1 MGKEIGAQTMNDDI
15 IVEAKDGEAPAKP
28 KGGKKKLMIIIGA
41 AVLVLG
47 GGGGGAAFFLMGSDK
62 AAAKTA
68 EGEHGE
74 GESEAE
80 AEAEGGDHGGD
91 EKGGKDGKAGGAYL
105 DVPPL
110 VVNLRSADGAARF
123 LKIHFVLVPGKA
135 SSVEKLQG
143 KLPLLI
149 DAYQPFLRELRPED
163 LNGSGAVYRVKE
175 ELLVRATQTLGPDAV
190 KDVLIQDLVQQ

>member
-1 MGKEIGAQTMNDDI
+1 MSDEI
-15 IVEAKDGEAPAKP
+15 IVETKDGAAPAKG
-28 KGGKKKLMIIIGA
+28 KMGKKKLLIIAGA
-41 AVLVLG
+41 ALLVLG
-47 GGGGGAAFFLMGSDK
+47 GGGGGAAWFLLGSDN

-68 EGEHGE
+68 GPE
-74 GESEAE
+74 EAE
-80 AEAEGGDHGGD
+80 AE
-91 EKGGKDGKAGGAYL
+91 EKGDAKDGEKKDGKSGNYL

-123 LKIHFVLVPGKA
+123 LKIHFVLVPGPA
-135 SSVEKLQG
+135 GSVDKLQE
-143 KLPLLI
+143 KLPLVI

-175 ELLVRATQTLGPDAV
+175 ELLVRATQILGPDQV

>member
-1 MGKEIGAQTMNDDI
+1 MSDDI
-15 IVEAKDGEAPAKP
+15 IVEAKDGEAAAKP
-28 KGGKKKLMIIIGA
+28 KGSKKKLMIIIGA

-68 EGEHGE
+68 EGEHADAETEAEPEAEGE
-74 GESEAE
+74 GE
-80 AEAEGGDHGGD
+80 G
-91 EKGGKDGKAGGAYL
+91 EKGKDGKSAAYL

-123 LKIHFVLVPGKA
+123 LKVHFVLVPGKA

>member
-1 MGKEIGAQTMNDDI
+1 MSDDI
-15 IVEAKDGEAPAKP
+15 IVEAKDGEAAAKA

-68 EGEHGE
+68 EGEA
-74 GESEAE
+74 EAE
-80 AEAEGGDHGGD
+80 AEAETEAEDKG
-91 EKGGKDGKAGGAYL
+91 EKSGKDGKAGGAYL

>member
-1 MGKEIGAQTMNDDI
+1 MGKEIGTRDMSDDI
-15 IVEAKDGEAPAKP
+15 IVEAKDGEAAAKP
-28 KGGKKKLMIIIGA
+28 KGSKKKLMIIIGA

-62 AAAKTA
+62 PAANSA

-74 GESEAE
+74 GEAEAE
-80 AEAEGGDHGGD
+80 AEAEPEAEGEG
-91 EKGGKDGKAGGAYL
+91 EKGKDGKSAAYL

-135 SSVEKLQG
+135 STVEKLQG

>member
-1 MGKEIGAQTMNDDI
+1 MGKEIGAQTMSDDI

-28 KGGKKKLMIIIGA
+28 KGSKKKLMIIIGA

-62 AAAKTA
+62 PAAKSA
-68 EGEHGE
+68 EGEGE
-74 GESEAE
+74 AEAE
-80 AEAEGGDHGGD
+80 AEAEGEGEG

-123 LKIHFVLVPGKA
+123 LKIHMVLVPGSA

-175 ELLVRATQTLGPDAV
+175 ELLVRATQTLGPDHV

>member
-1 MGKEIGAQTMNDDI
+1 MGKEIGAQTMSDEI
-15 IVEAKDGEAPAKP
+15 IVETKDGEAAAKG
-28 KGGKKKLMIIIGA
+28 KMGKKKLLIIAGA
-41 AVLVLG
+41 ALLVLG
-47 GGGGGAAFFLMGSDK
+47 GGGGGAAWFLLGSDD

-68 EGEHGE
+68 EHG
-74 GESEAE
+74 EAE
-80 AEAEGGDHGGD
+80 AEAAKEEAKAG
-91 EKGGKDGKAGGAYL
+91 EKGEGKSGLYL

-123 LKIHFVLVPGKA
+123 LKIHFVLVPGPG
-135 SSVEKLQG
+135 SSVDKLQE
-143 KLPLLI
+143 KLPLVI

-175 ELLVRATQTLGPDAV
+175 ELLVRATQTLGPDQV

>member
-1 MGKEIGAQTMNDDI
+1 MGKEIGTRDMSDDI
-15 IVEAKDGEAPAKP
+15 IVEAKDGEAAAKP
-28 KGGKKKLMIIIGA
+28 KGSKKKLMIIIGA

-68 EGEHGE
+68 EGEHAD
-74 GESEAE
+74 AE
-80 AEAEGGDHGGD
+80 AEAEPEAEGEGEG
-91 EKGGKDGKAGGAYL
+91 EKGKDGKSAAYL

-123 LKIHFVLVPGKA
+123 LKVHFVLVPGKA

>member
-1 MGKEIGAQTMNDDI
+1 MSDDI
-15 IVEAKDGEAPAKP
+15 IVEAKDGEAAAKP
-28 KGGKKKLMIIIGA
+28 KGSKKKLMIIIGA

-68 EGEHGE
+68 EGEHAD
-74 GESEAE
+74 AE
-80 AEAEGGDHGGD
+80 AEAEPEAEGEGEG
-91 EKGGKDGKAGGAYL
+91 EKGKDGKSAAYL

-123 LKIHFVLVPGKA
+123 LKVHFVLVPGKA

>member
-1 MGKEIGAQTMNDDI
+1 MSDDI
-15 IVEAKDGEAPAKP
+15 IVEAKDGEAAAKP
-28 KGGKKKLMIIIGA
+28 KGSKKKLMIIIGA

-62 AAAKTA
+62 PAANSA

-74 GESEAE
+74 GEAEAE
-80 AEAEGGDHGGD
+80 AEAEPEAEGEG
-91 EKGGKDGKAGGAYL
+91 EKGKDGKSAAYL

-135 SSVEKLQG
+135 STVEKLQG

>member
-1 MGKEIGAQTMNDDI
+1 MSDDI
-15 IVEAKDGEAPAKP
+15 IVEAKDGEAAAKP
-28 KGGKKKLMIIIGA
+28 KGSKKKLMIIIGA

-62 AAAKTA
+62 PAAKTA
-68 EGEHGE
+68 EGEHAD
-74 GESEAE
+74 AE
-80 AEAEGGDHGGD
+80 AEAEPEAEGEGEG
-91 EKGGKDGKAGGAYL
+91 EKGKDGKSAAYL

-123 LKIHFVLVPGKA
+123 LKVHFVLVPGKA

>member
-1 MGKEIGAQTMNDDI
+1 MGKEIGAQTMSDDI

-62 AAAKTA
+62 PAAKSA
-68 EGEHGE
+68 EG
-74 GESEAE
+74 EAE
-80 AEAEGGDHGGD
+80 AETEAEDGGDHGGE

-123 LKIHFVLVPGKA
+123 LKIHMVLVPGSA

-175 ELLVRATQTLGPDAV
+175 ELLVRATQTLGPDHV

>member
-1 MGKEIGAQTMNDDI
+1 MSDDI
-15 IVEAKDGEAPAKP
+15 IVEAKDGEAAAKP
-28 KGGKKKLMIIIGA
+28 KGSKKKLMIIIGA

-62 AAAKTA
+62 PAANSA

-74 GESEAE
+74 DEAE
-80 AEAEGGDHGGD
+80 AEAKAEPEAEGEG
-91 EKGGKDGKAGGAYL
+91 EKGKDGKSAAYL

-135 SSVEKLQG
+135 STVEKLQG

>member
-1 MGKEIGAQTMNDDI
+1 MSDDI
-15 IVEAKDGEAPAKP
+15 IVEAKDGEAAAKP
-28 KGGKKKLMIIIGA
+28 KGSKKKLMIIIGA

-62 AAAKTA
+62 PAANSA

-74 GESEAE
+74 GEAEAE
-80 AEAEGGDHGGD
+80 AEAEPEAEGEG
-91 EKGGKDGKAGGAYL
+91 EKDKDGKSTAYL

-135 SSVEKLQG
+135 STVEKLQG

>member
-1 MGKEIGAQTMNDDI
+1 MGKEIGAKTMSDDI
-15 IVEAKDGEAPAKP
+15 IVETKDGAASAKG
-28 KGGKKKLMIIIGA
+28 KMGKKKLLIIAGA
-41 AVLVLG
+41 ALLVLG
-47 GGGGGAAFFLMGSDK
+47 GGGGGAAWFLLGSDD

-68 EGEHGE
+68 EHEVPADA
-74 GESEAE
+74 AE
-80 AEAEGGDHGGD
+80 AKDG
-91 EKGGKDGKAGGAYL
+91 EKKDGKSGLYL

-123 LKIHFVLVPGKA
+123 LKIHFVLVPGPA
-135 SSVEKLQG
+135 GSVDKLQE
-143 KLPLLI
+143 KLPLVI

-175 ELLVRATQTLGPDAV
+175 ELLIRATQTLGPDQV

>member
-1 MGKEIGAQTMNDDI
+1 MGKEIGTQTMSDDI
-15 IVEAKDGEAPAKP
+15 IVETKDGEAPAKP

-62 AAAKTA
+62 PAAKTA

-74 GESEAE
+74 GEAE
-80 AEAEGGDHGGD
+80 AEAEEGADDGDK
-91 EKGGKDGKAGGAYL
+91 EKGGKDGKAGSAYL

-123 LKIHFVLVPGKA
+123 LKVHFVLVPGKA

>member
-1 MGKEIGAQTMNDDI
+1 MSDDI
-15 IVEAKDGEAPAKP
+15 IVEAKDGEAAAKP
-28 KGGKKKLMIIIGA
+28 KGSKKKLMIIIGA

-68 EGEHGE
+68 EGEHAD
-74 GESEAE
+74 AE
-80 AEAEGGDHGGD
+80 AEAEPEAEGEGEG
-91 EKGGKDGKAGGAYL
+91 EKGKDGKSTAYL

-123 LKIHFVLVPGKA
+123 LKVHFVLVPGKA

>member
-1 MGKEIGAQTMNDDI
+1 MSDDI
-15 IVEAKDGEAPAKP
+15 IVEAKDGEAAAKP
-28 KGGKKKLMIIIGA
+28 KGSKKKLMIIIGA

-47 GGGGGAAFFLMGSDK
+47 GGGGAAFFLMGSDK
-62 AAAKTA
+62 AAANSA
-68 EGEHGE
+68 EGEHGADE
-74 GESEAE
+74 AEAEAE
-80 AEAEGGDHGGD
+80 AEAEGGE

-135 SSVEKLQG
+135 STVEKLQG

>member
-1 MGKEIGAQTMNDDI
+1 MSDDI
-15 IVEAKDGEAPAKP
+15 IVEAKDGEAAAKP
-28 KGGKKKLMIIIGA
+28 KGSKKKLMIIIGA

-47 GGGGGAAFFLMGSDK
+47 GGGGGAAIFLMGSDK
-62 AAAKTA
+62 PAAKTA

-74 GESEAE
+74 AEAEPE
-80 AEAEGGDHGGD
+80 AEAEGEG
-91 EKGGKDGKAGGAYL
+91 EKSKDGKSAAYL

-123 LKIHFVLVPGKA
+123 LKVHFVLVPGKA

>member
-1 MGKEIGAQTMNDDI
+1 MGKEIGTQDMSDDI
-15 IVEAKDGEAPAKP
+15 IVEAKDGEAAAKP

-62 AAAKTA
+62 PAAKTA
-68 EGEHGE
+68 EGEAE
-74 GESEAE
+74 AEAVAE
-80 AEAEGGDHGGD
+80 AEAEGEAEGD
-91 EKGGKDGKAGGAYL
+91 EKGGKDGKAGAAYL

-123 LKIHFVLVPGKA
+123 LKVHFVLVPGSA

-175 ELLVRATQTLGPDAV
+175 ELLVRATQTLGPNQV

>member
-1 MGKEIGAQTMNDDI
+1 MSDDI
-15 IVEAKDGEAPAKP
+15 IVEAKDGEAAAKP
-28 KGGKKKLMIIIGA
+28 KGSKKKLMIIIGA

-62 AAAKTA
+62 PAANSA

-74 GESEAE
+74 GEAEAE
-80 AEAEGGDHGGD
+80 AEAEPEAEGEG
-91 EKGGKDGKAGGAYL
+91 EKGKDGKSAAYL

-135 SSVEKLQG
+135 STVEKLQG

-163 LNGSGAVYRVKE
+163 LSGSGAVYRVKE

>member
-1 MGKEIGAQTMNDDI
+1 MGKEIGTETMSDDI
-15 IVEAKDGEAPAKP
+15 IVEAKDGEAPAKG
-28 KGGKKKLMIIIGA
+28 KMGKKKLLIIAGA
-41 AVLVLG
+41 ALLVLG
-47 GGGGGAAFFLMGSDK
+47 GGGGGAAWFLLGSDD

-68 EGEHGE
+68 DHEASADEGEAKAE
-74 GESEAE
+74 GED
-80 AEAEGGDHGGD
+80 G
-91 EKGGKDGKAGGAYL
+91 EKKDGKSGLYL

-123 LKIHFVLVPGKA
+123 LKIHFVLVPGPG
-135 SSVEKLQG
+135 SSVDKLQE
-143 KLPLLI
+143 KLPLVI

-175 ELLVRATQTLGPDAV
+175 ELLVRATQTLGPDQV

>member
-1 MGKEIGAQTMNDDI
+1 MSDDI
-15 IVEAKDGEAPAKP
+15 IVEAKDGEAAAKP
-28 KGGKKKLMIIIGA
+28 KGSKKKLMIIIGA

-62 AAAKTA
+62 PAAKTA

-74 GESEAE
+74 AEAE
-80 AEAEGGDHGGD
+80 AEAEAEPEAEGEG
-91 EKGGKDGKAGGAYL
+91 EKGKDGKSAVYL

-123 LKIHFVLVPGKA
+123 LKVHFVLVPGKA

>member
-1 MGKEIGAQTMNDDI
+1 MSDDI
-15 IVEAKDGEAPAKP
+15 IVEAKDGEAAAKP
-28 KGGKKKLMIIIGA
+28 KGSKKKLMIIIGA

-62 AAAKTA
+62 PAANSA

-74 GESEAE
+74 GAAEAE
-80 AEAEGGDHGGD
+80 AEAEPEAEGEG
-91 EKGGKDGKAGGAYL
+91 EKGKDGKSAAYL

-135 SSVEKLQG
+135 STVEKLQG

>member
-1 MGKEIGAQTMNDDI
+1 MGKEIGAQTMSDDI

-62 AAAKTA
+62 PAAKTA

-74 GESEAE
+74 AEAE
-80 AEAEGGDHGGD
+80 AEAEAEGGD
-91 EKGGKDGKAGGAYL
+91 EKGGKDGKGSAYL

-123 LKIHFVLVPGKA
+123 LKVHIVLVPGSA
-135 SSVEKLQG
+135 STVEKLQG

-175 ELLVRATQTLGPDAV
+175 ELLVRATQTLGPDQV

>member
-1 MGKEIGAQTMNDDI
+1 MSDDI
-15 IVEAKDGEAPAKP
+15 IVEAKDGEAAAKP
-28 KGGKKKLMIIIGA
+28 KGSKKKLMIIIGA

-47 GGGGGAAFFLMGSDK
+47 GGCGGAAFFLMGSDK

-74 GESEAE
+74 AEAE
-80 AEAEGGDHGGD
+80 AEAEEEGGDHGGGD

-123 LKIHFVLVPGKA
+123 LKVHFVLVPGKA
-135 SSVEKLQG
+135 SSVEKLQA

>member
-1 MGKEIGAQTMNDDI
+1 MSDDI
-15 IVEAKDGEAPAKP
+15 IVEAKDGEAAAKP
-28 KGGKKKLMIIIGA
+28 KGSKKKLMIIIGA

-62 AAAKTA
+62 ATAKTA
-68 EGEHGE
+68 EGEHADAE
-74 GESEAE
+74 TEAE
-80 AEAEGGDHGGD
+80 PEAEGEGDG
-91 EKGGKDGKAGGAYL
+91 EKGKDGKSAAYL

-123 LKIHFVLVPGKA
+123 LKVHFVLVPGKA

>member
-1 MGKEIGAQTMNDDI
+1 MGKEIGAETMSDDI
-15 IVEAKDGEAPAKP
+15 IVEAKDGAAPAKG
-28 KGGKKKLMIIIGA
+28 KMGKKKLLIIAGA
-41 AVLVLG
+41 ALLVLG
-47 GGGGGAAFFLMGSDK
+47 GGGGAAWFLLGSGD

-68 EGEHGE
+68 EHD
-74 GESEAE
+74 EAE
-80 AEAEGGDHGGD
+80 AEPAKEEGKEG
-91 EKGGKDGKAGGAYL
+91 EKGEGKSGLYL

-123 LKIHFVLVPGKA
+123 LKIHFVLVPGPA
-135 SSVEKLQG
+135 GSVDKLQE
-143 KLPLLI
+143 KLPLVI

-175 ELLVRATQTLGPDAV
+175 ELLIRATQTLGPDQV

>member
-1 MGKEIGAQTMNDDI
+1 MSDDV
-15 IVEAKDGEAPAKP
+15 IVEAKDGEAAAKP
-28 KGGKKKLMIIIGA
+28 KGSKKKLMIIIGA

-62 AAAKTA
+62 AAAKSA
-68 EGEHGE
+68 EGEHSEAEAE
-74 GESEAE
+74 GEAEAE
-80 AEAEGGDHGGD
+80 AEAEGGE
-91 EKGGKDGKAGGAYL
+91 EKGGKDGKSAVYL

-123 LKIHFVLVPGKA
+123 LKVHFVLVPGKA
-135 SSVEKLQG
+135 SSVDKLQG

>member
-1 MGKEIGAQTMNDDI
+1 MSDDI

-62 AAAKTA
+62 PAAKTA
-68 EGEHGE
+68 EGEDG
-74 GESEAE
+74 EAE
-80 AEAEGGDHGGD
+80 AEAEAEAEGGD
-91 EKGGKDGKAGGAYL
+91 EKGGKDGKGGAYL

-123 LKIHFVLVPGKA
+123 LKVHIVLVPGSA
-135 SSVEKLQG
+135 STVEKLQG

-175 ELLVRATQTLGPDAV
+175 ELLVRATQTLGPNQV

>member
-1 MGKEIGAQTMNDDI
+1 MSDDI
-15 IVEAKDGEAPAKP
+15 IVEAKDGEAAAKP
-28 KGGKKKLMIIIGA
+28 KGSKKKLMIIIGA

-68 EGEHGE
+68 EGEHDE
-74 GESEAE
+74 AAAEAEAE
-80 AEAEGGDHGGD
+80 AEAEGGE

-123 LKIHFVLVPGKA
+123 LKVHFVLVPGKA
-135 SSVEKLQG
+135 STVDKLQG